1 MPALTVLLFNKSIYL
16 LFMNYNEKYLN
27 KYTTYEKRKSFI
39 RYAYIISAFNEQ
51 KLNSLNYA
59 WLA

>member
-1 MPALTVLLFNKSIYL
+1 
-16 LFMNYNEKYLN
+16 MNYNEKYLN

-39 RYAYIISAFNEQ
+39 RYAYIISALNEQ